1 MDAHSPAEPFSA
13 RRRRVLR
20 LLGEDSAMILPA
32 APEIVVG
39 RDTELRYVVDPDL
52 WYLTGYAEPEAV
64 AVLCPAADTPF
75 TLFVRDR
82 DPGRELWTGPREEV
96 EEAGRRIGADAAYP
110 VDELE
115 QQLPSL
121 LKGVDRIFFRIG
133 AGPGHVENL
142 VLDILGG
149 ARAARQRSGRGP
161 ARLADPG
168 LILDEMRLLKEPG
181 EVEAIRDAIAITVA
195 AFRQGLAVVAPGVG
209 EWEVEAAVDGAFR
222 RAGAE
227 GPAFPTIAASGP
239 NATVLH
245 YIDNRRVMESDELLL
260 LDAGAR
266 HRIYNAD
273 LTRTVPVDGRFA
285 GPALDVYQAVEAA
298 RQAAI
303 DAVVPG
309 ASVGAVHQAALRV
322 LLPAMVDLGLLAG
335 DPAAL
340 LEDEAA
346 WKPFFPHNTSHWL
359 GLDVHDVG
367 TYADQDRPRPLE
379 PGMVLTIEP
388 GLYIPTHLDLAPAR
402 LRGIGVRIEDDVLV
416 TPDGPDVLSADLPTH
431 PEEVAAL
438 VRTGDPR

>member
-1 MDAHSPAEPFSA
+1 MDE
-13 RRRRVLR
+13 
-20 LLGEDSAMILPA
+20 GE
-32 APEIVVG
+32 G
-39 RDTELRYVVDPDL
+39 
-52 WYLTGYAEPEAV
+52 
-64 AVLCPAADTPF
+64 
-75 TLFVRDR
+75 
-82 DPGRELWTGPREEV
+82 
-96 EEAGRRIGADAAYP
+96 
-110 VDELE
+110 
-115 QQLPSL
+115 
-121 LKGVDRIFFRIG
+121 
-133 AGPGHVENL
+133 
-142 VLDILGG
+142 
-149 ARAARQRSGRGP
+149 
-161 ARLADPG
+161 
-168 LILDEMRLLKEPG
+168 
-181 EVEAIRDAIAITVA
+181 
-195 AFRQGLAVVAPGVG
+195 
-209 EWEVEAAVDGAFR
+209 EVEAAVDGAFR

-388 GLYIPTHLDLAPAR
+388 GLYIPTPLDLAPAR